1 MQIGAESFDSAQ
13 QTPVAGFVTGQRRK
27 QMIYKGNQPA
37 PLAVAPM
44 YGRQQG
50 VVKKSAY
57 IIPVGIHEPRYI
69 VLWMDGAG
77 LNQTCR
83 S

>member
-57 IIPVGIHEPRYI
+57 IIPVVIHERRYI
-69 VLWMDGAG
+69 LWMDGAG